1 MATQRENEN
10 DGVIPAFRQVQL
22 RLATP
27 RLLEP
32 KNCLQIK
39 TDRQKDADDWLEAA
53 MKRILQR
60 HGDCVQVASDQLGE
74 DLWQCRGHSWNMGPC
89 TPDQILAVWEKWT
102 AAITQCGTDATAA
115 REPYQ
120 HEWSLSFFKILE
132 DYRQCCR
139 NFPESCARDAGTP
152 QE

>member
-1 MATQRENEN
+1 MATQRENDE
-10 DGVIPAFRQVQL
+10 GSIPAFNKAQL

-32 KNCLQIK
+32 KSCLQIK

-53 MKRILQR
+53 NQLILR
-60 HGDCVQVASDQLGE
+60 GHRDCVGKAGEALEE
-74 DLWQCRGHSWNMGPC
+74 DLWQCKPHSWSIGQC
-89 TPDQILAVWEKWT
+89 TDAQILAVWEKWI

-120 HEWSLSFFKILE
+120 YEWSLSFFKILE

-139 NFPESCARDAGTP
+139 NFPESCAGDAGTP